1 MKIIVGNWKM
11 NPKTLGEA
19 KKMLAEINDVARPL
33 TREKVKVVICPP
45 TLFLP
50 SLAGFLYE
58 DNLAI
63 GAQNAASEN
72 FAELTG
78 GVSPYAL
85 ADMGIR
91 YVILGHSDLRRD
103 GESNEEV
110 GKKVFC
116 ALANGITPIIC
127 FGEKTR
133 DPDGAYKEEIKAQ
146 IRAAIRDCVG
156 RPYAKK
162 IIMAYEPVWAIGP
175 TAIREATPD
184 DLREIIAL
192 TRETLAENFGRLNA
206 EEIPILYGGS
216 ANAKNAHLY
225 LGSGADGLLVGR
237 ASRSA
242 ENFGAMLQVAE
253 TIGE

>member
-11 NPKTLGEA
+11 NPKTLNEA

-33 TREKVKVVICPP
+33 TRSKVKVVICPQ
-45 TLFLP
+45 TLFLAP
-50 SLAGFLYE
+50 LADFLYE
-58 DNLAI
+58 DNLSI

-72 FAELTG
+72 EAELTG
-78 GVSPYAL
+78 GVSPYTL
-85 ADMGIR
+85 ADMGIK
-91 YVILGHSDLRRD
+91 YVILGHSDLRRA

-110 GKKVFC
+110 GKKTDR
-116 ALANGITPIIC
+116 ALANRIIPIIC

-133 DPDGAYKEEIKAQ
+133 DPDGLYKEEIKAQ
-146 IRAAIRDCVG
+146 IRAAISCCYEWD
-156 RPYAKK
+156 AKE

-184 DLREIIAL
+184 DLREIVVL
-192 TRETLAENFGRLNA
+192 TRETLAEKFGRMDA
-206 EEIPILYGGS
+206 ENTPILYGGS

-225 LGSGADGLLVGR
+225 LESGADGLLVGR

-242 ENFGAMLQVAE
+242 ENFGAILQVAE
-253 TIGE
+253 EIGE